1 MKKIAFIFICLLW
14 LPLQACA
21 ESSEPFEEGK
31 HYKVLKEPLSDK
43 PEIIEFFSFWCG
55 HCYNFEPLFQEIK
68 AKAGSDVKI
77 QKVHVNFMGSTTKEA
92 QDNATRAMLVAKA
105 MKNDDVVVSAIFNAI
120 HRARANLAT
129 NADFRKIFVANGADA
144 AEFDKLSASFGVNGM
159 FVKNGNVLQQYRP
172 YVSGVPNFIVNG
184 KYQATFTRDM
194 TPEDM
199 INLILW
205 LSKKRS

>member
-1 MKKIAFIFICLLW
+1 
-14 LPLQACA
+14 
-21 ESSEPFEEGK
+21 
-31 HYKVLKEPLSDK
+31 
-43 PEIIEFFSFWCG
+43 
-55 HCYNFEPLFQEIK
+55 
-68 AKAGSDVKI
+68 
-77 QKVHVNFMGSTTKEA
+77 MGSTTPAA

-105 MKNDDVVVSAIFNAI
+105 MKNDDVIIGAIFSAI
-120 HRARANLAT
+120 HRARANLSS
-129 NADFRKIFVANGADA
+129 NADFRKIFIANGADA

-159 FVKNGNVLQQYRP
+159 FVKNGNIVKQYRP

-199 INLILW
+199 VNLILW